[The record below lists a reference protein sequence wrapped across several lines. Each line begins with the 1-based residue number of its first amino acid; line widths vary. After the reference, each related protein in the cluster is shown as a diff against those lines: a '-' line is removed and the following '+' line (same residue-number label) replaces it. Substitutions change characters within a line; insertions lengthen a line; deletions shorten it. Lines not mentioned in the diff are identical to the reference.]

1 MIGGT
6 PQIHPLAGDG
16 NDDLI
21 QVPPPRSPGTVA
33 SSRLGFFDGMRPKVR
48 FATDS
53 ALEGRGFELSVPRS
67 RERTSGSKSDLQ
79 EKPRP
84 KHTSGGIRLPITRL
98 PSLGA
103 HRTSHLGI
111 FLLRHFCF
119 DIGRRVRARGAVRMT
134 FVSSVHNPKIMLG
147 MLVKV
152 FCSHSIATRRCLSS
166 EGNVTFE
173 NLMRVASDFDVRP
186 VTIEGLTSVR
196 YLLSATV
203 GIVPVIAPIW
213 SPSLP

>member
-1 MIGGT
+1 MPPTSQLDWLSSTTAIIVLFWSRAT
-6 PQIHPLAGDG
+6 R
-16 NDDLI
+16 DLLRSFGWGI
-21 QVPPPRSPGTVA
+21 AALHRLDAATKLPRPRRPPHSISP
-33 SSRLGFFDGMRPKVR
+33 
-48 FATDS
+48 
-53 ALEGRGFELSVPRS
+53 VPRS

-84 KHTSGGIRLPITRL
+84 KHTSGGIRLLITRL

-134 FVSSVHNPKIMLG
+134 FVSSVHYPKIMLG

-152 FCSHSIATRRCLSS
+152 FCSDSIATRRCLSS

-173 NLMRVASDFDVRP
+173 NLMRVASELASTLVVEFSGRTAV
-186 VTIEGLTSVR
+186 
-196 YLLSATV
+196 
-203 GIVPVIAPIW
+203 
-213 SPSLP
+213 

>member
-1 MIGGT
+1 MRLGWHLADCCRGRTPAVVMRRYVEDLAFVIDGT

-53 ALEGRGFELSVPRS
+53 ALEGRGFELSVPRN

-103 HRTSHLGI
+103 HPDQPSRNLPPPP
-111 FLLRHFCF
+111 FLFRHRPARQ
-119 DIGRRVRARGAVRMT
+119 GAWRGADDLR
-134 FVSSVHNPKIMLG
+134 
-147 MLVKV
+147 
-152 FCSHSIATRRCLSS
+152 
-166 EGNVTFE
+166 
-173 NLMRVASDFDVRP
+173 
-186 VTIEGLTSVR
+186 
-196 YLLSATV
+196 
-203 GIVPVIAPIW
+203 
-213 SPSLP
+213 